1 LPVTLA
7 DLSDARALREL
18 VAAPES
24 DSVERKRTADAMTL
38 AKVVSAFANTS
49 GGWLLLGVDDDGTL
63 SGWRPKGTAHPRDW
77 LRDVLENVLDPL
89 PHFEAELFEI
99 DGITIGVVRVPRS
112 SAKPHFI
119 DRTGEVFERR
129 NGQTR
134 RLTGSQVREMTQQG
148 AVGLNAAVARFD
160 DRMQALDV
168 ATALD
173 APRGSTAMHARAFAS
188 IVRICVAEPSGVFR
202 EWVYSTAALGRSH
215 AFVWSAARA
224 LNDREWC
231 TPGEPPPPR
240 TTAGGHIATSEWD
253 SRILKE
259 AKVAWDGAGL
269 GGVRFAGERP
279 DDSGIFYLLSGQAR
293 DQWLTTALEYLFG
306 CLAEAGVFGPA
317 AVRWDLYGI
326 RGADVTTLRDGN
338 VVAAQGVIP
347 SHYNNMIAID
357 TEVDLGMTSA
367 GHVAAQLWQQ
377 LERLSGAQ
385 HY

>member
-1 LPVTLA
+1 MA

-18 VAAPES
+18 VAAQES
-24 DSVERKRTADAMTL
+24 DTVERKRTADSTTL
-38 AKVVSAFANTS
+38 AKVVSAFANTR
-49 GGWLLLGVDDDGTL
+49 GGWLLLGVDDDGTVP
-63 SGWRPKGTAHPRDW
+63 GWRPKGTAHPRDW

-89 PHFEAELFEI
+89 PHFEAELFEM

-134 RLTGSQVREMTQQG
+134 RLNGRQVREMTQQG
-148 AVGLNAAVARFD
+148 TAGMDAALARFD
-160 DRMQALDV
+160 HRERALDV
-168 ATALD
+168 AMTLD
-173 APRGSTAMHARAFAS
+173 APRESTAMHARAFAS
-188 IVRICVAEPSGVFR
+188 IVRISVAEPSDVLR
-202 EWVYSTAALGRSH
+202 EWVHSTEALSRSH

-224 LNDREWC
+224 LNDRDWC

-240 TTAGGHIATSEWD
+240 TTAGGHAATSEWD

-259 AKVAWDGAGL
+259 AKVAWDRAGL

-293 DQWLTTALEYLFG
+293 DHWLVIALEYLFG
-306 CLAEAGVFGPA
+306 CLANAAVFGPA

-326 RGADVTTLRDGN
+326 RGADVTTVRDRN

-347 SHYNNMIAID
+347 AHYNNMIAID
-357 TEVDLGMTSA
+357 TEVDLGTTSA
-367 GHVAAQLWQQ
+367 DGAATKLWQR

-385 HY
+385 HYSGC